1 MATFL
6 TSIHESELVD
16 YSLPIFSNYLTIVSA
31 YNYTVDGATSN
42 RDLLDTYLSFDW
54 SYFVSIISMFILF
67 VISWNFCSYISR
79 RLIRRKSISR
89 RLINRRIIT
98 EEVIGKRLTSES
110 AVWIIL
116 RALLDQDLFPINFKK
131 MSKVSKI
138 TFSFLPICI
147 SIFFFLLIRCFMFNM
162 ISTDLVIIAQPKV
175 IRSYEDILN
184 GENTSAI
191 FLDGMGEE
199 DFFKD
204 AKDGTVEHAIWQRRK
219 TLESLSL
226 LRIRELVQPTI
237 EQKICAIVRH
247 WIAVVLVYHGLS
259 IASNHD
265 NSVRGLIT
273 MDPSGKSFTGAFML
287 NTHAHPILRKFIHD
301 Q

>member
-1 MATFL
+1 MATFS
-6 TSIHESELVD
+6 TSIHESRLID
-16 YSLPIFSNYLTIVSA
+16 YSLPVFSNYLTIVSA
-31 YNYTVDGATSN
+31 YNYTEIGATSD
-42 RDLLDTYLSFDW
+42 RDLLDTYLSLDW
-54 SYFVSIISMFILF
+54 SYFVSLISMFIFF

-79 RLIRRKSISR
+79 RLIRRKVISR
-89 RLINRRIIT
+89 GLINRRIIS
-98 EEVIGKRLTSES
+98 EVIRKGIIRES

-116 RALLDQDLFPINFKK
+116 CALLDQDLFPINFKK

-138 TFSFLPICI
+138 TFSFLSICV

-162 ISTDLVIIAQPKV
+162 ISTDLLIITQPKV

-184 GENTSAI
+184 RENTSAI
-191 FLDGMGEE
+191 FLGGMSEE

-204 AKDGTVEHAIWQRRK
+204 AKDGTAEHAIWQRRK
-219 TLESLSL
+219 ILESISPPMIVEIVHPIL
-226 LRIRELVQPTI
+226 

-247 WIAVVLVYHGLS
+247 WLAVLMVYYGLS
-259 IASNHD
+259 IAAVHGYSA
-265 NSVRGLIT
+265 RGLIT

-287 NTHAHPILRKFIHD
+287 NTHAHPIFKKFIHD